1 LPIVERDTPTRQ
13 ISVPQLSRRTFSS
26 LLISRKKIEQRL
38 DDIPWKS
45 DTFRLFIATT
55 GELSTM
61 SKSSWPVIVA
71 RSFQREILTV
81 LPLQRNEMSQ
91 LGTDNF
97 FVRNYIYKK

>member
-1 LPIVERDTPTRQ
+1 M
-13 ISVPQLSRRTFSS
+13 
-26 LLISRKKIEQRL
+26 KKTEQRL

-61 SKSSWPVIVA
+61 SKSSWPVVVA
-71 RSFQREILTV
+71 RSFQTEILTV
-81 LPLQRNEMSQ
+81 LPLPRNEMNQ

-97 FVRNYIYKK
+97 FIRSNIYKK